1 MRKQPAPIPL
11 EPARLVG
18 LVERYLDAFNRGDVD
33 AVLALYHPR
42 ATMEDPVGYTPAKGH
57 RAIGEVYRGGFR
69 QGVTIAPD
77 GAVRCTGRAVA
88 FPVVART
95 ATATLQSVNVFE
107 VGPDGRI
114 EKMRAYW
121 GPYNVIGSISVRG

>member
-1 MRKQPAPIPL
+1 MPVPIAHD
-11 EPARLVG
+11 PARLVE
-18 LVERYLDAFNRGDVD
+18 LVGRYLEAFNRSDVD

-57 RAIGEVYRGGFR
+57 RAIGDVYRSGFR
-69 QGVTIAPD
+69 QGVTIVPD
-77 GAVRCTGRAVA
+77 GAVRCTGQAVA

-107 VGPDGRI
+107 VGRDGRI
-114 EKMRAYW
+114 ERMRAYW